1 VKKIVAH
8 IILIICCTALSQAQ
22 ESTGAI
28 ALDLPARNSLMF
40 NKYIL
45 SPALSYARE
54 DYRHI
59 TINNKREFFQIEDAP
74 ETYLASFSGRFSE
87 KIGGGVGLFQRN
99 FGVFTTFGGIV
110 NFAYNAQLAPESN
123 LTFGLNLL
131 VYNSS
136 INMDRIVTTVTDPL
150 INNLPSSLITTISPG
165 INYGGGFIDVGL
177 TINNLVSYDV
187 STSQILKEQT
197 QRGIQGHLMYSGY
210 IDSYGFFDNSKFSVL
225 GRAEFQEE
233 TSIYS
238 GLVMLRVPKG
248 FWIQG
253 GYNTLYG
260 GSAGA
265 GFNITSKI
273 ALEYNY
279 EKSLGNFLDLGSSH
293 ELTLAFILP
302 TQDASSFKQERITGL
317 LNFEKKRK
325 SSYSRRSRLARNKIK
340 ESAKPVESTLPSN
353 DVESEVAESTSG
365 QQIKEQKQAI
375 VEEKAS
381 VEAEN
386 KARIDAETAA
396 KKADE
401 EQARLAAAEQARLE
415 AEEQAR
421 LEAKAIA
428 REAAEEQARLAATEQ
443 ARLEAEEQARIEA
456 EAIARE
462 AAEEQARLAAAE
474 QARLEAEAQ
483 ARIEAEAIAREAAEE
498 QARLAA
504 AEQARLEAEEQA
516 RIEAEAIAREAAAE
530 QARLAALEQARLEAE
545 EQARIE
551 AEAIA
556 KEAAAEQARLA
567 ALEQARLEAEEQA
580 RIEAKAI
587 AREAAAEQARLAALE
602 QARLEAEEQA
612 RIEAEAIA
620 REAAAEQA
628 RLAALE
634 QAGLE
639 AEEQARIEAEAIAK
653 EAAEEQARLAATEIE
668 KGDIEEKMDI
678 PTPNDELGR
687 SLQIL
692 TTQTEALQSSQST
705 LLESLTIAINSK
717 DSDLKALK
725 NENDLSEQGIFVEPR
740 PFKSVSQE
748 NAKIESLKLE
758 LDETLKKQNKKI
770 EELEDLYIQRTKKVR
785 GNDEINQYFRDAI
798 TSLKKQREETK
809 NAKVSAISLLES
821 IKIATQFERSRRIK
835 RAAFNDEDDRYEE
848 DQAALNILKQNTPLS
863 SVPLKVE
870 DFDFGEERS
879 NSIQILKNVKNTDN
893 AYYIVLAV
901 HGDTLKRDDF
911 VKKVIASG
919 YSDVNFFYDINTS
932 NYYIYS
938 DKTSSLQAA
947 NKKLE
952 NMNNTPYTSRMSI
965 IKIEN

>member
-1 VKKIVAH
+1 MKKIVAH

-415 AEEQAR
+415 AEAQAR
-421 LEAKAIA
+421 IEAEAIA

-456 EAIARE
+456 
-462 AAEEQARLAAAE
+462 
-474 QARLEAEAQ
+474 
-483 ARIEAEAIAREAAEE
+483 
-498 QARLAA
+498 
-504 AEQARLEAEEQA
+504 
-516 RIEAEAIAREAAAE
+516 
-530 QARLAALEQARLEAE
+530 
-545 EQARIE
+545 
-551 AEAIA
+551 
-556 KEAAAEQARLA
+556 K
-567 ALEQARLEAEEQA
+567 
-580 RIEAKAI
+580 
-587 AREAAAEQARLAALE
+587 
-602 QARLEAEEQA
+602 
-612 RIEAEAIA
+612 AIA

>member
-1 VKKIVAH
+1 MKKIVAH

-443 ARLEAEEQARIEA
+443 ARLEAEE
-456 EAIARE
+456 
-462 AAEEQARLAAAE
+462 
-474 QARLEAEAQ
+474 Q